1 MRYLIII
8 VGVVFFLGSCTESEK
23 KDIPVV
29 TSNRQNIEKWFNA
42 VRNQENRHE
51 DSIHVLKIASAATNE
66 SSEYKAMAHIAQ
78 GISYAS
84 NSSLELAIKNYEKAI
99 RILKNPK
106 SDTLKAYANTG
117 IGNCYKHTGDY
128 PKALE
133 YLYKALKIYESN
145 NNTDGISRVNAYIG
159 EVHVQKSDVVSAEEH
174 LKIALKTLEH
184 SKSKSGWLSA
194 AHTLANVYGMN
205 GDYESALKLD
215 EEGLRIAD
223 SLHLSRVKVTFL
235 DNKANCYM
243 YSGKLDSAQY
253 YFEECLKI
261 DLASGI
267 KKQIADTYSNLGNLA
282 SFQKNYP
289 KAEAMTLKSIEI
301 LKTVNNKF
309 NLGKSYEILSKI
321 YAQQGNYKK
330 ALEAYTTFHNE
341 YKKVIDEKKEASLAE
356 FKILHDTEKKEKQ
369 LAESKVE
376 LLQKNAEV
384 RQRTTLL
391 IVLSLLVFFIL
402 LIGIML
408 YRQQKFKNRQQQQEH
423 ELKTAIS
430 QIETQNKLQNQRL
443 EISRDLHDNIGAQL
457 TFIISS
463 VDNIKYAFD
472 LKNNKLD
479 NKLGNI
485 SSFAKD
491 TIVELRDTIWA
502 MNNNEI
508 AFEDLRTRIL
518 NFIEKAKE
526 VRENIDFKFHI
537 AEELHKVKL
546 TSIVGM
552 NIYRT
557 IQEAVNNALK
567 YANASEITIEITNF
581 GNDIAILIRDNGNG
595 FDTENMER
603 GNGLANMEKRIS
615 DIGGRIHFE
624 SELGK
629 GTAINIAL
637 PRNFKSQS

>member
-1 MRYLIII
+1 
-8 VGVVFFLGSCTESEK
+8 
-23 KDIPVV
+23 
-29 TSNRQNIEKWFNA
+29 
-42 VRNQENRHE
+42 
-51 DSIHVLKIASAATNE
+51 
-66 SSEYKAMAHIAQ
+66 
-78 GISYAS
+78 
-84 NSSLELAIKNYEKAI
+84 
-99 RILKNPK
+99 
-106 SDTLKAYANTG
+106 
-117 IGNCYKHTGDY
+117 
-128 PKALE
+128 
-133 YLYKALKIYESN
+133 
-145 NNTDGISRVNAYIG
+145 
-159 EVHVQKSDVVSAEEH
+159 
-174 LKIALKTLEH
+174 
-184 SKSKSGWLSA
+184 
-194 AHTLANVYGMN
+194 
-205 GDYESALKLD
+205 
-215 EEGLRIAD
+215 
-223 SLHLSRVKVTFL
+223 
-235 DNKANCYM
+235 M

-321 YAQQGNYKK
+321 YAQQGNHKK
-330 ALEAYTTFHNE
+330 ALEAYTTYHNE
-341 YKKVIDEKKEASLAE
+341 YKKVIDEKKEASLTE

-402 LIGIML
+402 LIGILL

-526 VRENIDFKFHI
+526 ARENVDFKFYI

-567 YANASEITIEITNF
+567 YANGSEITIEITPF
-581 GNDIAILIRDNGNG
+581 GNDISIHIRDNGSG
-595 FDTENMER
+595 FNVETVER
-603 GNGLANMEKRIS
+603 GNGFANMEKRIS
-615 DIGGRIHFE
+615 DIGGTIKFE
-624 SELGK
+624 SELGI